1 MTTGEVGDDLTCVV
15 VPPSTDVLVLARSW
29 FPDAR
34 WLSEPWSAADVAT
47 LGRPLTGA
55 RFRGAAVTQA
65 PVTGEL
71 ELTPGTTLTG
81 PSPLEEAEAARFALS
96 RSWQAHVLHGPTP
109 ETVGWV
115 HAVARHTGGAVLAD
129 GEITRPGMGASVSLL
144 LSSGRAL
151 SAEGALRLV
160 RRVTPRA
167 VLVGSDDVG
176 YLLEVPSS
184 YDGSVL
190 VDVRTVPGGVEHR
203 FRWVSPTGEAD
214 DGEQHGATSLDA
226 IARERLVPVVA
237 RIALRLLEAVGGEA
251 TDADGLGIT
260 TAELERR
267 AQR

>member
-1 MTTGEVGDDLTCVV
+1 MTTGEGRDDLTCVV
-15 VPPSTDVLVLARSW
+15 VPPSTDILGLARSW
-29 FPDAR
+29 FPEAR
-34 WLSEPWSAADVAT
+34 WVTAPRSADDLAA

-55 RFRGAAVTQA
+55 RFRGAGVT
-65 PVTGEL
+65 PTTVTGEL
-71 ELTPGTTLTG
+71 ELGSGTTLVG
-81 PSPLEEAEAARFALS
+81 PTPLGEPDAARFALPHA
-96 RSWQAHVLHGPTP
+96 WQVHALHAPTP
-109 ETVGWV
+109 QTLGWL

-129 GEITRPGMGASVSLL
+129 GAITRPGMGACVNLRVS
-144 LSSGRAL
+144 SARTL
-151 SAEGALRLV
+151 SAEESLRLV

-167 VLVGSDDVG
+167 VLVGSGDAG

-214 DGEQHGATSLDA
+214 DGEHHGATSLDA

-237 RIALRLLEAVGGEA
+237 RIALRLLESVAGEA
-251 TDADGLGIT
+251 TDADGLIVT